1 VLVELADPNGDQAVL
16 DAARAAGRVVRFEHV
31 VPTLTDLFREVVA
44 AGDAGAAAGG
54 TSPAPTH
61 GPAPKTEVPA

>member
-1 VLVELADPNGDQAVL
+1 VL

-44 AGDAGAAAGG
+44 AGDAVAAAGG
-54 TSPAPTH
+54 TTPAPDRV
-61 GPAPKTEVPA
+61 PAATTEVSA